1 MSSDADSEGQA
12 DDSTGAAD
20 GDGPTTIDGGTA
32 AAGDG
37 DDGYVHRPAD
47 GVHPEAVDREWD
59 WRGWVV
65 VGVIAFSFLVMPV
78 VILYRPPSLPYWVAL
93 LAFPMLP
100 ALLLGLVAVW
110 GTTRP

>member
-1 MSSDADSEGQA
+1 MSSDAESPEK
-12 DDSTGAAD
+12 GA
-20 GDGPTTIDGGTA
+20 GESGTPTIDGGTETA
-32 AAGDG
+32 
-37 DDGYVHRPAD
+37 DDDSEGYVHRPAE
-47 GVHPEAVDREWD
+47 GTHPEAVDREWN

-65 VGVIAFSFLVMPV
+65 VAVVAFSFLVMPV

>member
-1 MSSDADSEGQA
+1 MSTDDAVEA
-12 DDSTGAAD
+12 ETG
-20 GDGPTTIDGGTA
+20 GKETNT
-32 AAGDG
+32 
-37 DDGYVHRPAD
+37 DGYVHRPD
-47 GVHPEAVDREWD
+47 GTVHPESVDREWN

-65 VGVIAFSFLVMPV
+65 VAVVAFSFLVAPV
-78 VILYRPPSLPYWVAL
+78 AIVYRPPSLPYWVSL

>member
-1 MSSDADSEGQA
+1 MSSDAEPEEQPV
-12 DDSTGAAD
+12 DDRGA
-20 GDGPTTIDGGTA
+20 PTIDGSATTA
-32 AAGDG
+32 D
-37 DDGYVHRPAD
+37 DDSDGYVHRPAD

-65 VGVIAFSFLVMPV
+65 VAVVLFSFLVVPV

>member
-1 MSSDADSEGQA
+1 VSSDADAEGRV
-12 DDSTGAAD
+12 DDERGA
-20 GDGPTTIDGGTA
+20 PTIDGSDGP
-32 AAGDG
+32 AGEG
-37 DDGYVHRPAD
+37 ADDGYVHRPAD
-47 GVHPEAVDREWD
+47 GVHPEAVDREWN

-65 VGVIAFSFLVMPV
+65 VAVVAFSFLVMPV

>member
-1 MSSDADSEGQA
+1 VSSDADTEGRP
-12 DDSTGAAD
+12 DDERGA
-20 GDGPTTIDGGTA
+20 PTIDGSDAT
-32 AAGDG
+32 AGDG
-37 DDGYVHRPAD
+37 DDDGYVHRPAD

-65 VGVIAFSFLVMPV
+65 VGVVAFSFLVMPV
-78 VILYRPPSLPYWVAL
+78 VILFRPPSLPYWVAL

>member
-1 MSSDADSEGQA
+1 MSADADPEERDPDEGG
-12 DDSTGAAD
+12 T
-20 GDGPTTIDGGTA
+20 PTIDGSATTA
-32 AAGDG
+32 DA
-37 DDGYVHRPAD
+37 DDGGESYVHRPSE
-47 GVHPEAVDREWD
+47 GVHPATVDREWD

-65 VGVIAFSFLVMPV
+65 VAVIAFSFLVMPV